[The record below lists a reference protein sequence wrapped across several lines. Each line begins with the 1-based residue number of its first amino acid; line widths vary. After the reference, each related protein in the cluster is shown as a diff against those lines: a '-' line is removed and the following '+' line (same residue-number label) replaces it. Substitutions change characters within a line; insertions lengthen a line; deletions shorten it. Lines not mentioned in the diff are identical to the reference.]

1 MSAKNDDS
9 GDEENENIDQS
20 ESSVSPEIFLPAL
33 ESPASDDQAADS
45 ESGVGHNNVDTIPG
59 AAVAQS
65 SLKNGAH
72 ASSEKLDSAHRPHTL
87 PVVVRNQSPDEGSI
101 GGLDFDLPPLGSYKV
116 EAVDF
121 PSSPTQMARSFTMPQ
136 ENDGLGDDGDDDEED
151 RSIYRAI
158 LSPSLGDVHLKRE
171 KPSGSRVRRKK
182 ISVSAEIFNKTHEVS
197 EDEKSEDQDT
207 LGKENIKG
215 HADDA
220 LTDEDDE
227 LDDILSQ
234 DLGTPDE
241 MEDSILERLGM
252 TTPVNVKKANEDT
265 MEKVPPIPE
274 LTAAEE
280 RAEERNWRECMVA
293 GLQRRIDMR
302 AIGPFKKVL
311 SHGGYMPGNF
321 HNAIILFSAC
331 YLPERSRPDYDY
343 LMDNLFLYVVT
354 TLEALVAEEY
364 VLVYLHGAVGSP
376 GSRMPTFSWL
386 KRCYRLIDRRLR
398 KNLRA
403 LYLVHPTFW
412 LKTIVLMTRPFISSK
427 FSRKLN
433 FVNDLAELAEY
444 VPLEQMHIPERV
456 RQYDAIKQTLGA
468 L

>member
-9 GDEENENIDQS
+9 GDEENDNIDQS

-33 ESPASDDQAADS
+33 ESPASDSIAADS
-45 ESGVGHNNVDTIPG
+45 ESGGGEKTINTTVGATVLKSSQENGIP
-59 AAVAQS
+59 
-65 SLKNGAH
+65 
-72 ASSEKLDSAHRPHTL
+72 SSEKQDSAHRPHTL
-87 PVVVRNQSPDEGSI
+87 PVAARSKSPDDASV

-136 ENDGLGDDGDDDEED
+136 ENEGLGYDLEDDEED

-158 LSPSLGDVHLKRE
+158 LSPSAGDVHLKRE

-182 ISVSAEIFNKTHEVS
+182 IAVSAEIFNKSHEMS

-207 LGKENIKG
+207 LGKENVKG
-215 HADDA
+215 NEEA

-252 TTPVNVKKANEDT
+252 TTPVNVKKDDDPVV
-265 MEKVPPIPE
+265 KVPPIPE

-433 FVNDLAELAEY
+433 FVNDLSELAEY

>member
-1 MSAKNDDS
+1 MDFHLYLASNIVINIKMSAKNEDS
-9 GDEENENIDQS
+9 GEEENENVDQS
-20 ESSVSPEIFLPAL
+20 DSSVSPEIFLPAL
-33 ESPASDDQAADS
+33 ESPVSDDQVPYESTAAGDAA
-45 ESGVGHNNVDTIPG
+45 GDTGMTNSPN
-59 AAVAQS
+59 ANS
-65 SLKNGAH
+65 SLENGETTVCNGPI
-72 ASSEKLDSAHRPHTL
+72 SPKRPLTL
-87 PVVVRNQSPDEGSI
+87 P
-101 GGLDFDLPPLGSYKV
+101 DLPPIGTYKV
-116 EAVDF
+116 ESVDF
-121 PSSPTQMARSFTMPQ
+121 PSSPTQMARSFSMPQ
-136 ENDGLGDDGDDDEED
+136 ENENTGQGDDDDDEED

-158 LSPSLGDVHLKRE
+158 LSPALGDKNQDMCAGKRYQNH
-171 KPSGSRVRRKK
+171 
-182 ISVSAEIFNKTHEVS
+182 EIS

-207 LGKENIKG
+207 LGKDNCKENTE
-215 HADDA
+215 DL
-220 LTDEDDE
+220 LTDDDDE

-234 DLGTPDE
+234 DLDTPDE
-241 MEDSILERLGM
+241 MEDSILERLGIS
-252 TTPVNVKKANEDT
+252 TPVNSKKVEEAV
-265 MEKVPPIPE
+265 KVPPIPE

-280 RAEERNWRECMVA
+280 RAEERNWRECIVA

-311 SHGGYMPGNF
+311 SHGGYMPGNV

-386 KRCYRLIDRRLR
+386 KRCYKLIDRRLR

-433 FVNDLAELAEY
+433 FVNDLSELAEY
-444 VPLEQMHIPERV
+444 VPLDQMHIPERV
-456 RQYDAIKQTLGA
+456 KQLEFRLMIRKLKKA
-468 L
+468 KNVR